1 MTGLIHMGAE
11 DFVFLIWKGA
21 TGDSQAVATSFQ
33 FFCRRLDRDPA
44 IAKPDTVCLYERAF
58 RSRQSCC
65 YGNVRLL
72 TSFTNLLILT
82 PHL

>member
-33 FFCRRLDRDPA
+33 FFADILIVTSQLQSQIQSVFVNAHSAASVCA
-44 IAKPDTVCLYERAF
+44 VTVMSVF
-58 RSRQSCC
+58 S
-65 YGNVRLL
+65 LL
-72 TSFTNLLILT
+72 LQTS
-82 PHL
+82 